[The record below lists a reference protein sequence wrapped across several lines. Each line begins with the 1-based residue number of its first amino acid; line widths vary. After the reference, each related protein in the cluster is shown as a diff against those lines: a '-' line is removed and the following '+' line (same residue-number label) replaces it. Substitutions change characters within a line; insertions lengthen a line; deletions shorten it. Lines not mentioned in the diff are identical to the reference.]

1 MKKIFYISILVASTV
16 LTSCDDLFEP
26 ATENQR
32 QLESMYKE
40 PSFAQGILAN
50 AYILLPYQTGP
61 QSDLA
66 TDDAVTNN
74 LTSNYLRMATGSW
87 AAEMNPI
94 DQWRDRYNAINY
106 CNIMLANC
114 DKVKWAESDV
124 LNTLYNDHFKG
135 ESYALRALN
144 YFYLLRAHAG
154 YTDDGKLMGVPIILT
169 PQDATMS
176 SDEFNRPRDT
186 FKACIDQINA
196 DLDLA
201 LSLLQYED
209 GSIKNESDVPAKYA
223 AIGATMGDYNRAFGD
238 HMRGKINGRIVEGIK
253 AQVAVLAASPAYADE
268 SGVTPAQAADLVAIA
283 LDRINAV
290 VPAGGN
296 KWFSDHTTID
306 NLKAGQNPAEILW
319 RAGRGGESE
328 HGLEDDNFPP
338 SMYGKGRVNPTQ
350 NFVDAFPMK
359 NGYPI
364 TADKT
369 KSGYDEN
376 NPYADRDP
384 RLEAMVVVNGS
395 KVGSG
400 STVIVTAVDGTTKDA
415 LNKETGSSTRTG
427 YYLRKLLRQDINLDP
442 NTNTKQRHYKPRLR
456 YTEFFLNYAEAAN
469 EAYGPTGKGSHNYS
483 AYDVIKAIRKRAG
496 VGLENG
502 DAYLESIKENKDKM
516 RELIRNERRIELS
529 FEGFRFWDIRRWGL
543 SLTETAKGMS
553 INNAAATYGVINVDT
568 RNYKDYQQY
577 GPIPYSEVLKY
588 SNLQQNQGW

>member
-1 MKKIFYISILVASTV
+1 MKKIINILTLAAVSVAF
-16 LTSCDDLFEP
+16 TSCDDLFEP
-26 ATENQR
+26 AIENN
-32 QLESMYKE
+32 LGLDYMYENPQYAEGVLGNAYTRIPCADFPFSEVATDDTVSNDATNDWRKIASGTWTSNE
-40 PSFAQGILAN
+40 NPSERWRNCRAAIMYLNLFLAN
-50 AYILLPYQTGP
+50 A
-61 QSDLA
+61 
-66 TDDAVTNN
+66 
-74 LTSNYLRMATGSW
+74 
-87 AAEMNPI
+87 
-94 DQWRDRYNAINY
+94 
-106 CNIMLANC
+106 
-114 DKVKWAESDV
+114 DKVNWA
-124 LNTLYNDHFKG
+124 NDEMASRMFNDREKG
-135 ESYALRALN
+135 EAYGMRAM
-144 YFYLLRAHAG
+144 YMYYLLQAHGGMTA
-154 YTDDGKLMGVPIILT
+154 DGQLLGVPIVT
-169 PQDATMS
+169 EPEDAS
-176 SDEFNRPRDT
+176 SEFNLPRNT
-186 FKACIDQINA
+186 FAECLQAIYD
-196 DLDLA
+196 DCDRA
-201 LSLLQYED
+201 LELLPTNYKD
-209 GSIKNESDVPAKYA
+209 IKNASEIPSKYQ
-223 AIGATMGDYNRAFGD
+223 GANVGQYNRVFGANFQLR
-238 HMRGKINGRIVEGIK
+238 MSGAIVEAFRSK
-253 AQVAVLAASPAYADE
+253 AALLAASPAFE
-268 SGVTPAQAADLVAIA
+268 KSGATMAQAADYAAVV
-283 LDRINAV
+283 LDRIGGV
-290 VPAGGN
+290 AGMDPNGCT
-296 KWFSDHTTID
+296 WFSNTSEIDALGATKLTKETIWRSNNDETNSLESD
-306 NLKAGQNPAEILW
+306 NY
-319 RAGRGGESE
+319 
-328 HGLEDDNFPP
+328 PP
-338 SMYGKGRVNPTQ
+338 SIYGKGRVNPTQ